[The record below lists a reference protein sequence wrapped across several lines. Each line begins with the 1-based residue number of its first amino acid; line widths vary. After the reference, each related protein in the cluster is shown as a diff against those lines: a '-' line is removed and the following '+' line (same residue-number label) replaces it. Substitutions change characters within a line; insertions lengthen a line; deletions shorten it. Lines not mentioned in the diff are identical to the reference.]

1 MASPDAIACTG
12 PRLAG
17 GARQQGPGVRGRLR
31 VYLGVAPGAG
41 ATCMLL
47 REGHG
52 RAARGADVVVASVAT
67 HGRPG
72 TARLLAGLE
81 VVPPAAA
88 ALLTFVR
95 ADNATQ
101 LVLGTGQHSWRSAVR
116 PKSRIISRVIRG
128 SAGTDVH
135 VVTTR
140 VPRTVRPNSVQA
152 QSRRTAAPTPSSNER
167 QHASTPSL
175 RPSPRPPARRERSAL
190 PSDDQVGPLDQK
202 PLDPF
207 PPSGFL
213 ARRLYAG
220 RVARQPF
227 SKKGLASHAA
237 GSASR
242 GGRDERRSSRTTG
255 RPEHGWPAAPLTS
268 RSLP

>member
-101 LVLGTGQHSWRSAVR
+101 LVLGTGHRSWRSAVR
-116 PKSRIISRVIRG
+116 PKGRIISRVIRG
-128 SAGTDVH
+128 STGTDVH
-135 VVTTR
+135 IVTTR
-140 VPRTVRPNSVQA
+140 TPRTVRPHSGPA
-152 QSRRTAAPTPSSNER
+152 QSTKSGSVYALVGRAAGRIQARPSAAAPPSRTA
-167 QHASTPSL
+167 
-175 RPSPRPPARRERSAL
+175 
-190 PSDDQVGPLDQK
+190 
-202 PLDPF
+202 
-207 PPSGFL
+207 
-213 ARRLYAG
+213 
-220 RVARQPF
+220 
-227 SKKGLASHAA
+227 
-237 GSASR
+237 
-242 GGRDERRSSRTTG
+242 
-255 RPEHGWPAAPLTS
+255 
-268 RSLP
+268 